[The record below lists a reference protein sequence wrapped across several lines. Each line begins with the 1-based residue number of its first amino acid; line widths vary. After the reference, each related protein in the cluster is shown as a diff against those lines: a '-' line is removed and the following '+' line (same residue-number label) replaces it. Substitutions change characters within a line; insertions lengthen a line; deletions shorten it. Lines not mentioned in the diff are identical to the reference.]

1 MLSLLPRNLMAAHAQ
16 SEEGAREE
24 PEPRTHVVNPEPE
37 QEESRVM
44 RPRLSHDVLAE
55 PCFNLY
61 GEFSISSPV
70 IAS

>member
-1 MLSLLPRNLMAAHAQ
+1 MLSLLPRNLIAAHTQ

-24 PEPRTHVVNPEPE
+24 TEPRTHVGPEPE
-37 QEESRVM
+37 EEESRVM